1 MTYSIKATSLANK
14 AGKIQIK
21 QSQITFGTTFQSS
34 ETLANP
40 AELFLAAFSACMLKN
55 VERFSAMMNFSYT
68 QASVEVRAT
77 RLEHTPRMD
86 QINYELT
93 LYSNDD
99 RLNVPLLKK
108 NIEKHGTIYNT
119 IEQSCAIIGTIKT
132 TANV

>member
-1 MTYSIKATSLANK
+1 
-14 AGKIQIK
+14 
-21 QSQITFGTTFQSS
+21 
-34 ETLANP
+34 
-40 AELFLAAFSACMLKN
+40 MLKN
-55 VERFSAMMNFSYT
+55 VERFSAMMNFSYSK
-68 QASVEVRAT
+68 ASVEVRAT
-77 RLEHTPRMD
+77 RLEHPPRMD